1 MSRYKIKTEHFIVR
15 NARQLRPLEGRKQ
28 AVWRGFDMMRLDS
41 NVRVRLQYE
50 PELYDTRIKDRFDR
64 TGMLIK
70 QAAYKR
76 LKNSGR

>member
-1 MSRYKIKTEHFIVR
+1 MSRDKIKTGHFIVR

-50 PELYDTRIKDRFDR
+50 PELYDTRIKNHFDHA
-64 TGMLIK
+64 GMLIK
-70 QAAYKR
+70 QAADKR
-76 LKNSGR
+76 LKNFG